1 MPKLSIIVITLNEE
15 LNIGECLESVKWAD
29 EIILVDSNSK
39 DNTVEIAKSY
49 TDKIYLT
56 EDKSYASKRN
66 LAIEK
71 ASGEWIMWLD
81 ADERITD
88 NLKNEISEII
98 NSPQTEFDAYLINRK
113 SFFINKFINHAGWYP
128 DYGLRLFKKST
139 GIKFNDARVHEKI
152 LFKGKR
158 GRLNSEIL
166 HYTDLTFEHYVS
178 KLNSYTTSSA
188 LDLHDSGKK
197 SSYIDIIFRPFF
209 TFIKMYFLKLGVF
222 DGYTGLILCTLSSFH
237 VFVKYSKLYL
247 LTKKV

>member
-15 LNIGECLESVKWAD
+15 ANIKKCLESAKWAD
-29 EIILVDSNSK
+29 EIILVDSNSDDK
-39 DNTVEIAKSY
+39 TVEIAKTF

-56 EDKSYASKRN
+56 ADKSYASKRN

-81 ADERITD
+81 ADERITYE
-88 NLKNEISEII
+88 LKNEITNVLNTSEG
-98 NSPQTEFDAYLINRK
+98 QFEVYLIGRK
-113 SFFINKFINHAGWYP
+113 SFFINKFINHCGWYP
-128 DYGLRLFKKST
+128 DYGLRLFKKSA

-152 LFKGKR
+152 IYKGKK
-158 GRLNSEIL
+158 GRLESEIL
-166 HYTDLTFEHYVS
+166 HYTDMTFEHYVS

-197 SSYIDIIFRPFF
+197 ATSIDIIFRPVF

-237 VFVKYSKLYL
+237 VFVKYSKLYF
-247 LTKKV
+247 LTKKQ